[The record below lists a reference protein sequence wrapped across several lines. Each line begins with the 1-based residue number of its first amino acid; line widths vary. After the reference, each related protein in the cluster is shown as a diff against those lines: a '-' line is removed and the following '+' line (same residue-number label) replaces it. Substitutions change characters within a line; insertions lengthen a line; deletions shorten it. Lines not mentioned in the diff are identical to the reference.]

1 MFGVI
6 LSALT
11 LMTLFAVTIY
21 MVQQNQ
27 EQNAAYDK
35 QLGNVIATINTT
47 NSATETVVKQQNA
60 SLGGLV
66 NNVTTIQSAATETNK
81 SLDNLRQSAVSKDAL
96 AKEAKS
102 EQGTFNKVIVNGVAL
117 SAGGEDKLL
126 NIGGNGLKFA
136 GTTLNGT
143 DNTIAGATTFQGD
156 RLRLQGFLGTAQMR
170 MTPFGGVDLM
180 MSDRTYATL
189 HQDGRTHINGSIVL
203 DNPSIDVH
211 SENEP
216 VGTKGAGNGAQA
228 TTTAKT
234 GNGPVEAQARPQPIG
249 IYNRSSSDKFGIYQG
264 EASHPYAEFGPG
276 GATFPSRVKANEFV
290 FTLPEGGDTYSMMKS
305 FQNNALRM
313 NLTSKDAGFEIA
325 EDLYKPPTHTFSA
338 SGNAFHAGAL
348 GINTP
353 TPMQSLHITGKDAAA
368 IRLQSG
374 NTSAD
379 LSTKAN
385 ATTLNTNSGSIMF
398 APNNTPAVA
407 FEPDGTTR
415 LQGSFCL
422 KDVCVKK
429 EDMSTLLGTT
439 KQVASMTQNFSTDP
453 EVTRITSKNMCL
465 NQTCMNDTQLQ
476 TMLQMDQKLTPYF
489 KSIQTPTSQDAPL
502 RFTTKT
508 TFQQPI
514 CLDDN
519 LCLDKNNLTQLFSA
533 AQKNAELE
541 ATLKTQNDNFV
552 RQMQQQKAYFDQQL
566 SQLATTQQLQEQKAY
581 IDQKLAAPAPAPA
594 AQAAAA
600 RA

>member
-81 SLDNLRQSAVSKDAL
+81 SLDTLRQSAVSKDAL

-156 RLRLQGFLGTAQMR
+156 RLRLQNPNGSAEMR
-170 MTPFGGVDLM
+170 MTPMGADFMV
-180 MSDRTYATL
+180 SDRKYATF
-189 HQDGRTHINGSIVL
+189 HQDGRTHISGSIVL
-203 DNPSIDVH
+203 NNPSEPLQGGQPIPMSVDVKGQPKATDGQQPKAAPA
-211 SENEP
+211 P
-216 VGTKGAGNGAQA
+216 VG
-228 TTTAKT
+228 
-234 GNGPVEAQARPQPIG
+234 IF
-249 IYNRSSSDKFGIYQG
+249 NRSSSDKFGLYNG
-264 EASHPYAEFGPG
+264 EASRPYAEFNSI
-276 GATFPSRVKANEFV
+276 GATFPRSVKAQEFV
-290 FTLPEGGDTYSMMKS
+290 FTVPQGGDIYSMMKS
-305 FQNNALRM
+305 MDKNALRVSM
-313 NLTSKDAGFEIA
+313 YGNDASFEIA
-325 EDLYKPPTHTFSA
+325 KGTAVPPDHTFST

-353 TPMQSLHITGKDAAA
+353 TPMQPLHITGKEGAAAA

-379 LSTKAN
+379 ISAKDN
-385 ATTLNTNSGSIMF
+385 TTAFTTTAGGMTF
-398 APNNTPAVA
+398 APNSKLAVA

-422 KDVCVKK
+422 GDVCVKK

-489 KSIQTPTSQDAPL
+489 QSIQTPTSQDAPL
-502 RFTTKT
+502 SFTTKT
-508 TFQQPI
+508 RFQQPI

-594 AQAAAA
+594 AQAAPASA
-600 RA
+600 